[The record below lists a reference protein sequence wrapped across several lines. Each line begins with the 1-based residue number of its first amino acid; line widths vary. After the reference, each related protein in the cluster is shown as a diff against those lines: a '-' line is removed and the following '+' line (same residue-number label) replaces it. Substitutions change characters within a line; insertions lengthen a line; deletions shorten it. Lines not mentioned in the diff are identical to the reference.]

1 MLYSLFPT
9 KQLLSEKA
17 QLTYRRS
24 HSWIPRHGEHA
35 GTETNKKKNKYDRS
49 TPHFAPRM
57 RGHVAVVASAW
68 TPAVTV
74 RADNFRFSFTLNDMS
89 TSRPTNRS
97 NHQYH
102 GNTQWAEWFRTVLYL
117 VWSLSQWLGSFP
129 RTFLFHFRH
138 FYLNYTRVF
147 DKPSLL
153 CLGFSSV

>member
-9 KQLLSEKA
+9 EQLLSEKA

-24 HSWIPRHGEHA
+24 HSWLPRHGEQA
-35 GTETNKKKNKYDRS
+35 GTETKKKTKRKNKYDRS
-49 TPHFAPRM
+49 TPHFARGK

-74 RADNFRFSFTLNDMS
+74 RAANFRFSFTVNDMS

-102 GNTQWAEWFRTVLYL
+102 GDTQWAEWFRMVLYL
-117 VWSLSQWLGSFP
+117 VWSLSQWLGSSP
-129 RTFLFHFRH
+129 WTFLFHFRH
-138 FYLNYTRVF
+138 FFLI
-147 DKPSLL
+147 
-153 CLGFSSV
+153 